1 MSAGA
6 DPVQPILEFPGRGLS
21 THLKE
26 WSGEHGAKVIGEGMI
41 PWTDVFHACETV
53 AGTEWY
59 IVEHE
64 SYEGMSPLE
73 AIRLCLVNIRE
84 MGR

>member
-1 MSAGA
+1 MTDVDGVM
-6 DPVQPILEFPGRGLS
+6 D
-21 THLKE
+21 
-26 WSGEHGAKVIGEGMI
+26 AKRTKVYRKLTIDEANSMRKSRAIGEGMI